1 MFLQRLVV
9 LATILAALTA
19 GSRSLAAQTTTGA
32 ITGVVRDADGR
43 VVPGATIRARHE
55 GTNVATDTV
64 SDAQGLYSLRG
75 LAVGRYTVS
84 AELAGFQ
91 TFQSPGVVVRVNDEV
106 RLDVSLRV
114 GAVTETLTVSGSA
127 RVVDTTSSTLRTV
140 VDQQRIE
147 NLPLNGRNPT
157 QLMTLVAGVL
167 PDTTTS
173 LTSGA
178 TYPGVQPVS
187 SGGAR
192 ANTTNY
198 VLDGGSNNDHYSN
211 APNPMP
217 NPDAL
222 QEFSVQTNS
231 FSAEY
236 GRNAGAIVNAVTR
249 AGSNRFQGVAFGY
262 LRHHNMN
269 ASNFFTPGQSDG
281 LERYQYGGTF
291 GGPIVKARTFFFGS
305 YQGTDQKSAPQDR
318 NTLVPTAAMRS
329 GDFSA
334 ITRQLRNPFTGEPF
348 PGNQIPVGLFNPA
361 AREILDDWI
370 PLPNPGAGD
379 SPLTL
384 KYRQA
389 VESADHQYLARLD
402 HRISG
407 NHSLYGR
414 FWVSRASTP
423 PVLEDGNAIN
433 SAFGR
438 TWQNTIASVNDSYV
452 ISPRVV
458 NNLVVTFNR
467 TNNYNFHILP
477 PNYGSLGITDVYN
490 DDAPQWF
497 FNVSGYFGINTGDT
511 NTFLRNEFQL
521 VNTTRWSLGK
531 HDLAFGADYAYGQGD
546 IVNNF
551 RANGRYTF
559 NGSAPFSGDGL
570 ADFMLGKFS
579 SFEQGIGEYK
589 NTRMHSIAL
598 FVQDNFR
605 VNSRLTANLGV
616 RWDPFTA
623 YKDETNRTAC
633 YRPGVESQ
641 VYTNAPIGAAYPGDD
656 RCPEGGYD
664 ADWLNVGPRLG
675 LAYDPFGDGRTSV
688 RAGYGVFFDRP
699 NTIATNSA
707 ANQGPFGTVITFPG
721 DANNSLTTTF
731 AGRSNPFPA
740 DPFSVASDVA
750 FVLPHQM
757 FSFSEDFENG
767 TMETWHL
774 TVEREVVPTWMVR
787 AAYAGSRGSDLPI
800 GREVNPAIYAAGAT
814 TATTN
819 QRRALAPNFGA
830 ITMIEP
836 TGRSTYHS
844 LQLSVDKR
852 FAKGFTL
859 LANYTLS
866 KSLDH
871 SSDNKLTGVTQ
882 TNPADL
888 EFDWGPANFDRRH
901 RLVTSWLW
909 EIPGKPSNRAL
920 DAIVGG
926 WALSG
931 IWTWQSGQPFTV
943 TSGVDNARSGTGG
956 QRVDQV
962 GDPDL
967 SGDRSHGEQVQAWF
981 NTAAFTANALGTF
994 GNVGRNAMRGPR
1006 YATVDLGL
1014 QKTFPITGTVKTQ
1027 FRLEAFNVLN
1037 NVNFGLPVS
1046 AQNNG
1051 NFGRILSA
1059 DSPRI
1064 LQLALRLMF

>member
-9 LATILAALTA
+9 LATVLAALMA
-19 GSRSLAAQTTTGA
+19 GPGSLAAQTTTGA

-55 GTNVATDTV
+55 GTNVAADTV

-91 TFQSPGVVVRVNDEV
+91 TFQSPDVVVRVNDEV

-114 GAVTETLTVSGSA
+114 GAVTETVTVSGSA
-127 RVVDTTSSTLRTV
+127 RVVDTNSSTLRTV

-281 LERYQYGGTF
+281 LERYQYGGTI
-291 GGPIVKARTFFFGS
+291 GGPIVKDSDVLLRLVSGHRPEERPAGS
-305 YQGTDQKSAPQDR
+305 QHAGADG
-318 NTLVPTAAMRS
+318 
-329 GDFSA
+329 GDA
-334 ITRQLRNPFTGEPF
+334 QRRLLGDHA
-348 PGNQIPVGLFNPA
+348 PA
-361 AREILDDWI
+361 AESVHGPAVSGQPDSGRALQ
-370 PLPNPGAGD
+370 PGGQGG
-379 SPLTL
+379 SG
-384 KYRQA
+384 
-389 VESADHQYLARLD
+389 RLD
-402 HRISG
+402 PAAQPGGGRLAADAEVPAGGRVGGPPVSRPAGPPVLG

-477 PNYGSLGITDVYN
+477 PDYGSLGITDVYN

-511 NTFLRNEFQL
+511 NTFLRNEFQV

-559 NGSAPFSGDGL
+559 NGSAPFSGDAL
-570 ADFMLGKFS
+570 VDFMLGKFS

-605 VNSRLTANLGV
+605 VNSKLTLNLGV

-664 ADWLNVGPRLG
+664 ADWLNIGPRLG
-675 LAYDPFGDGRTSV
+675 LAYDPFGDGRTQRPRRLRRVLRSAEHHRHQLGGQPGPV
-688 RAGYGVFFDRP
+688 RHRRHVPRRREQLPDDDLR
-699 NTIATNSA
+699 
-707 ANQGPFGTVITFPG
+707 GPQQPVP
-721 DANNSLTTTF
+721 
-731 AGRSNPFPA
+731 GRS
-740 DPFSVASDVA
+740 
-750 FVLPHQM
+750 LQRR
-757 FSFSEDFENG
+757 
-767 TMETWHL
+767 
-774 TVEREVVPTWMVR
+774 ERRGVR
-787 AAYAGSRGSDLPI
+787 AAAPDVQLLGGLRERDDADVAPDGRAGGRADLDGARRLRRIARQRPADRPRGEPGHLRRRRDD
-800 GREVNPAIYAAGAT
+800 GHHQPAP
-814 TATTN
+814 
-819 QRRALAPNFGA
+819 RALP
-830 ITMIEP
+830 
-836 TGRSTYHS
+836 R
-844 LQLSVDKR
+844 
-852 FAKGFTL
+852 
-859 LANYTLS
+859 
-866 KSLDH
+866 
-871 SSDNKLTGVTQ
+871 
-882 TNPADL
+882 
-888 EFDWGPANFDRRH
+888 
-901 RLVTSWLW
+901 TS
-909 EIPGKPSNRAL
+909 
-920 DAIVGG
+920 
-926 WALSG
+926 
-931 IWTWQSGQPFTV
+931 
-943 TSGVDNARSGTGG
+943 ARS
-956 QRVDQV
+956 R
-962 GDPDL
+962 
-967 SGDRSHGEQVQAWF
+967 
-981 NTAAFTANALGTF
+981 
-994 GNVGRNAMRGPR
+994 
-1006 YATVDLGL
+1006 
-1014 QKTFPITGTVKTQ
+1014 
-1027 FRLEAFNVLN
+1027 
-1037 NVNFGLPVS
+1037 
-1046 AQNNG
+1046 
-1051 NFGRILSA
+1051 
-1059 DSPRI
+1059 
-1064 LQLALRLMF
+1064 